1 MAEISSIDLCTL
13 QIRVRDCISENFKDL
28 LWVRAEVQ
36 SVSEKRRH
44 VYLNLVQTQPDG
56 TTLASSRAMVWSS
69 DVPAIFGK
77 FQRVTGQ
84 QLAQGMKILALV
96 EVRFHEVFGYSL
108 NIRDIDPSYT
118 LGEQEALRRQTI
130 EALRINGLLERQ
142 KSLTLA
148 RLPYRL
154 AVISSDTAAGYGDFC
169 RHLEENSW
177 GYKFHVDL
185 FPALMQGDQAPASIS
200 AAIAA
205 ASSVFPGASPLPG
218 LAASSTGRPAYDAI
232 LIIRGGG
239 SGQDLIAYDDYNL
252 AKAIAL
258 CPVPVFTAVG
268 HDRDFHVCDMVSYVY
283 VKTPTALADYFI
295 AIYAEEDKKI
305 SAIAGRIAG
314 AAAERLGEGDLRLEG
329 LGRQIMERVRSR
341 FAGLAEGLDYLE
353 KNINGAF
360 RRKVAEQTVR
370 LDTLEK
376 RILKAPVAKLDAEE
390 RMLEEVRRRIGR
402 AFDSRVASGLRAFEG
417 LAGRISYASA
427 MKVAAS
433 GSRLEGLVPRLRSSM
448 ALRLTDAERAVE
460 LLEVKIKSSDP
471 RNILAKGYALVL
483 DGNERKIDS
492 VTRLSPGD
500 RMSVMFSDG
509 TVRAEVTGVE
519 RRERDQ
525 GGGK

>member
-1 MAEISSIDLCTL
+1 
-13 QIRVRDCISENFKDL
+13 
-28 LWVRAEVQ
+28 
-36 SVSEKRRH
+36 
-44 VYLNLVQTQPDG
+44 
-56 TTLASSRAMVWSS
+56 
-69 DVPAIFGK
+69 
-77 FQRVTGQ
+77 
-84 QLAQGMKILALV
+84 MKILALV

-185 FPALMQGDQAPASIS
+185 FPALMQGDQAPSSIS

-205 ASSVFPGASPLPG
+205 ASRVFPGTSALPG
-218 LAASSTGRPAYDAI
+218 LAASSTLRPAYDAI

-239 SGQDLIAYDDYNL
+239 SGLDLIAYDDYNL

-295 AIYAEEDKKI
+295 AIYAGEDKKI
-305 SAIAGRIAG
+305 SAIASRIAG

-329 LGRQIMERVRSR
+329 LGRQIRERVRSR
-341 FAGLAEGLDYLE
+341 FAALAEGLDYLE

-360 RRKVAEQTVR
+360 HRKVAEQTVR

-390 RMLEEVRRRIGR
+390 RMLEV
-402 AFDSRVASGLRAFEG
+402 
-417 LAGRISYASA
+417 
-427 MKVAAS
+427 
-433 GSRLEGLVPRLRSSM
+433 LVPRLRSSM

-509 TVRAEVTGVE
+509 TLRAEVTGVE
-519 RRERDQ
+519 RRERNQ
-525 GGGK
+525 GEGK

>member
-185 FPALMQGDQAPASIS
+185 FPALMQGDQAPSSIS

-205 ASSVFPGASPLPG
+205 ASRVFPGTSALPG
-218 LAASSTGRPAYDAI
+218 LAASSTLRPAYDAI

-305 SAIAGRIAG
+305 SAIASRIAG

-329 LGRQIMERVRSR
+329 LGRQIRERVRSR
-341 FAGLAEGLDYLE
+341 FAALAEGLDYLE

-390 RMLEEVRRRIGR
+390 RMLEV
-402 AFDSRVASGLRAFEG
+402 
-417 LAGRISYASA
+417 
-427 MKVAAS
+427 
-433 GSRLEGLVPRLRSSM
+433 LVPRLRSSM

-509 TVRAEVTGVE
+509 TLRAEVTGVE
-519 RRERDQ
+519 RRERNQ
-525 GGGK
+525 GEEK

>member
-448 ALRLTDAERAVE
+448 ALRLKDAERSVE

-509 TVRAEVTGVE
+509 TVRAEVTGVD
-519 RRERDQ
+519 RRERNQ
-525 GGGK
+525 GEGK

>member
-519 RRERDQ
+519 RRERNQ
-525 GGGK
+525 GEGK

>member
-341 FAGLAEGLDYLE
+341 FATLAEGLDYLE

-448 ALRLTDAERAVE
+448 ALRLKDAERAVE

>member
-1 MAEISSIDLCTL
+1 M
-13 QIRVRDCISENFKDL
+13 
-28 LWVRAEVQ
+28 
-36 SVSEKRRH
+36 
-44 VYLNLVQTQPDG
+44 
-56 TTLASSRAMVWSS
+56 
-69 DVPAIFGK
+69 
-77 FQRVTGQ
+77 
-84 QLAQGMKILALV
+84 
-96 EVRFHEVFGYSL
+96 

-185 FPALMQGDQAPASIS
+185 FPALMQGDQAPSSIS

-205 ASSVFPGASPLPG
+205 ASRVFPGTSALPG
-218 LAASSTGRPAYDAI
+218 LAASSTLRPAYDAI

-305 SAIAGRIAG
+305 SAIASRIAG

-329 LGRQIMERVRSR
+329 LGRQIRERVRSR
-341 FAGLAEGLDYLE
+341 FAALAEGLDYLE

-390 RMLEEVRRRIGR
+390 RMLEV
-402 AFDSRVASGLRAFEG
+402 
-417 LAGRISYASA
+417 
-427 MKVAAS
+427 
-433 GSRLEGLVPRLRSSM
+433 LVPRLRSSM

-509 TVRAEVTGVE
+509 TLRAEVTGVE
-519 RRERDQ
+519 RRERNQ
-525 GGGK
+525 GEGK

>member
-329 LGRQIMERVRSR
+329 LGRQIIERVRSR

-390 RMLEEVRRRIGR
+390 RM
-402 AFDSRVASGLRAFEG
+402 
-417 LAGRISYASA
+417 
-427 MKVAAS
+427 
-433 GSRLEGLVPRLRSSM
+433 LEGLVPRLRSSM

-509 TVRAEVTGVE
+509 TLRAEVTGVE
-519 RRERDQ
+519 RRERNQ
-525 GGGK
+525 GEEK